1 MIATCRRQRSF
12 ADGFIFDEVKDLW
25 EPWMRHADK
34 ALEDEALLL
43 LIQQELMKR
52 CKKSKT
58 RGRPGTPAEVVLRM
72 MLGGYPL
79 DSGSPYRLWFSS
91 GLPRGR
97 VNNLVIGDG
106 SSGHSLLREAIEE
119 LSSAL

>member
-1 MIATCRRQRSF
+1 VIATCRRQRSF

-52 CKKSKT
+52 CKKSVSF
-58 RGRPGTPAEVVLRM
+58 RQGCVRPLE
-72 MLGGYPL
+72 
-79 DSGSPYRLWFSS
+79 SGFLF
-91 GLPRGR
+91 G
-97 VNNLVIGDG
+97 
-106 SSGHSLLREAIEE
+106 
-119 LSSAL
+119 

>member
-1 MIATCRRQRSF
+1 VIATRRLQRSF
-12 ADGFIFDEVKDLW
+12 ADGFIFDTVEDLW

-58 RGRPGTPAEVVLRM
+58 RGRPATPAEVVLRM
-72 MLGGYPL
+72 MLPNRQHSARRRCTSPDTRHEEDQRSGRRGGNQVP
-79 DSGSPYRLWFSS
+79 
-91 GLPRGR
+91 
-97 VNNLVIGDG
+97 
-106 SSGHSLLREAIEE
+106 
-119 LSSAL
+119 